1 MIDFEN
7 VDYQIE
13 LNQKR
18 FDEEYLRYNQIISRI
33 GYIMLFYTVYA
44 AYLIQLIQYLISLPS
59 IIHIYSLFFLI
70 FVFSLGISIYHSIRL
85 LIPVNIA
92 YKEMP
97 KDFYASL
104 KDQYIS
110 QGITANEINLYIKET
125 YKIQLESGVE
135 HNFEVNNKK
144 SKHNYYAIIFCIIGL
159 LPYIICIGFKVS
171 ADKDP
176 VQKVEIVRSIFSD
189 SIVKQQILKK
199 LKMANEEQNQNA
211 PTNQTPATEPAKVDP
226 SKVIVRQPVMI
237 KESADLPEVKGK
249 IMDSQKTTEK

>member
-1 MIDFEN
+1 MNDFEN

-44 AYLIQLIQYLISLPS
+44 AYLIQLIQYLISLHS
-59 IIHIYSLFFLI
+59 IRNLYSIFFLL
-70 FVFSLGISIYHSIRL
+70 FVVSLGFSIYHSIRL
-85 LIPVNIA
+85 LIPVKIA

-97 KDFYASL
+97 KDFYTSL
-104 KDQYIS
+104 KDQYIN
-110 QGITANEINLYIKET
+110 QGIPANELNLYIKES
-125 YKIQLESGVE
+125 YKIQLEYGAE
-135 HNFEVNNKK
+135 HNFKVNNKK
-144 SKHNYYAIIFCIIGL
+144 SKHNFYAIIFCIIGL
-159 LPYIICIGFKVS
+159 IPYIICIGFKVS

-176 VQKVEIVRSIFSD
+176 VQKVEIVGNIFSD

-211 PTNQTPATEPAKVDP
+211 PTNQIPATEPPKVDLT
-226 SKVIVRQPVMI
+226 KVIVRQPVMI
-237 KESADLPEVKGK
+237 KESADIPEVKRK